1 MNQEK
6 YRRLISG
13 KGGNLGAVLLCFL
26 LGTAAQIYSIVVGL
40 RNFLYSKKWLKIHRV
55 NATVIS
61 IGNITVGG
69 TGKTPLVIWLC
80 RYLHEKNIPCAILTR
95 GYKTAKDSKLKT
107 QNYSDEPA
115 ILAKAC
121 PDAKIVINPDRVAA
135 AAEAVAE
142 FGPKV
147 LIADDAFQHRR
158 LARDLDIVTIDA
170 TCPFGYD
177 KILPAGLLREPVTA
191 LNRANAVVITRCDQ
205 LDRTAVSE
213 LERKLKAVK
222 PDMVIATSI
231 HLPVDAKLPDNHQI
245 PISQLTQK
253 KIFAFCGIGNPDAF
267 LSTLKKLGLDCLNC
281 MIFNDHHQY
290 THFCLNDICRQAQDC
305 GADLLLTTEKDYTK
319 VSHLLEKE
327 ALEPPLSL
335 AYLVVELKFLAGQDQ
350 LKQLI
355 EQTIKDKISKN

>member
-1 MNQEK
+1 LNQEK

-13 KGGNLGAVLLCFL
+13 EGGNLGAVLLCFL
-26 LGTAAQIYSIVVGL
+26 LAAAAQIYSIIVGL

-55 NATVIS
+55 SATVIS
-61 IGNITVGG
+61 VGNITAGG

-95 GYKTAKDSKLKT
+95 GYRTAKDSKLKT
-107 QNYSDEPA
+107 QNYTNEPA

-147 LIADDAFQHRR
+147 LVADDAFQHRR

-170 TCPFGYD
+170 TCPFGYG

-191 LNRANAVVITRCDQ
+191 INRADAVVITRCDQ
-205 LDRTAVSE
+205 LDRTALSE

-222 PDMVIATSI
+222 PDMIIATSI
-231 HLPVDAKLPDNHQI
+231 HLPVDARLPDNRQI
-245 PISQLTQK
+245 PVSQLTQK
-253 KIFAFCGIGNPDAF
+253 KVFAFCGIGNPDAF
-267 LSTLKKLGLDCLNC
+267 LATVKKLGLNCLDYMIFSDHHRYTRRCLNN
-281 MIFNDHHQY
+281 IYRKAEN
-290 THFCLNDICRQAQDC
+290 C
-305 GADLLLTTEKDYTK
+305 GADLLLTTEKDFTTLAG
-319 VSHLLEKE
+319 LLDRQTSQ
-327 ALEPPLSL
+327 PPLPL
-335 AYLVVELKFLAGQDQ
+335 AYLAVELKFLAGCDQ

-355 EQTIKDKISKN
+355 EQTIEDKIPRN